1 MNRAAARAAV
11 ATAIQGAG
19 FDLIVQGAPETF
31 NGKAKVAVI
40 TSAGTERVLLAR
52 GPTSEDINSIVVSI
66 YVQRAANGGS
76 SVEDSLDSLTAA
88 TIAAIDALDTSITF
102 ARSDAGAAGA
112 PNRRVDG
119 LMFRVERIGFTILEE
134 GV

>member
-11 ATAIQGAG
+11 AAALSGAG
-19 FDLIVQGAPETF
+19 FDLIVQGAPDSF
-31 NGKAKVAVI
+31 SGAKLVAVI
-40 TSAGTERVLLAR
+40 TSAGTERQQLGRDLSQDV
-52 GPTSEDINSIVVSI
+52 NSVVVSI

-76 SVEDSLDSLTAA
+76 ATEDTLDSLTAA
-88 TIAAIDALDTSITF
+88 TIAAIDALDDTIVF

-119 LMFRVERIGFTILEE
+119 QMYRVERIAFTVLDEAL
-134 GV
+134 